1 MIIEEYKRELQYNPD
16 DIDVRI
22 QHFNLGHIIQMI
34 ERQGLDIFNDDI
46 QNLTISWTKKQK
58 SLFVES
64 LLIKLPIP
72 IFYFDGSY
80 SPWTVID
87 GLQRLATI
95 NDFIQNKF
103 KLNSLEYLSR
113 ECEGLFF
120 NELPGY
126 LQARIFETVI
136 VAYVINPG
144 TPHEVKYNIFR
155 RINETGTHLNG
166 QEIRHVFFHGRA
178 SDFVKE
184 LANHPLFCE
193 LKEGKL
199 TSRRMVDRLYI
210 NRFISFQYLLHSY
223 NGDMEDFLYKGMY
236 ILDLEGD
243 DQLFNTKNKFLNALE
258 RLKLLFG
265 EYLFRTPL
273 PDNNWS
279 SNWDKAIYDMCMYNI
294 LILNE
299 QQMQTLQNNKDEFL
313 NEFRDK
319 FTKGGKWHS
328 LINISN
334 NSSHAV
340 IKRFDVLLHLLEKY
354 SKL

>member
-1 MIIEEYKRELQYNPD
+1 MMIEEYKRELQYNPD

-34 ERQGLDIFNDDI
+34 ERQRLDIFNDDI
-46 QNLTISWTKKQK
+46 QDLTISWTKKQK
-58 SLFVES
+58 SLFIES

-87 GLQRLATI
+87 GLQRLVTI
-95 NDFIQNKF
+95 NDFIENKF

-126 LQARIFETVI
+126 LQARIFETEI

-155 RINETGTHLNG
+155 RINETGTHLNR
-166 QEIRHVFFHGRA
+166 QEIRHIFFHGQA

-193 LKEGKL
+193 LKKDKL
-199 TSRRMVDRLYI
+199 RSRRMEDRLYV
-210 NRFISFQYLLHSY
+210 NRFISFQNLLHTY
-223 NGDMEDFLYKGMY
+223 DGDMEEFLDKGMY
-236 ILDLEGD
+236 LLDMEGD
-243 DQLFNTKNKFLNALE
+243 YQLCNTKIKFLNALE
-258 RLKLLFG
+258 QLKLLFG
-265 EYLFRTPL
+265 EYLFKTPL
-273 PDNNWS
+273 PNNNWS
-279 SNWDKAIYDMCMYNI
+279 SKWNIAIYDMCMYNI

-299 QQMQTLQNNKDEFL
+299 QQIQTLQNNKDEFL

-328 LINISN
+328 LINRSN
-334 NSSHAV
+334 DSRHTV
-340 IKRFDVLLHLLEKY
+340 IKRFDVLMDLLEIY
-354 SKL
+354 CKL